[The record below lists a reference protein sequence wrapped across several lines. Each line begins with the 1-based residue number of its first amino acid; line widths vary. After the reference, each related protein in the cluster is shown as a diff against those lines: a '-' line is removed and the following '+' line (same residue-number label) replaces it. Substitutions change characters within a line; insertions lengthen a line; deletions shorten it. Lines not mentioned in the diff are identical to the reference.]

1 MTRPTL
7 PASLALLTVLAVTAC
22 TATAAS
28 PAPRSSATSVP
39 SAPSEPMPEPVNAW
53 TLRGTGR
60 AAAGNADLTLEGGHE
75 PSTESVAF
83 DGVSGWGG
91 TSDPGPV
98 NTMASFSVAAWVSLA
113 EQRDFAVAIS
123 QQGDVAGAFFLGVAE
138 GKWDFTMK
146 DADSNEP
153 GHSIRA
159 AAAVAQPGP
168 EWVHLAGVYDD
179 AEGEIRLYVN
189 GEPAASVPFAATWQ
203 AEGPLTVA
211 VAQAHSVQADFWPG
225 AISDVRVYDVALTDG
240 AAAAVFADDG
250 PTSSPPPLPAPPTDE
265 VSIFRAL
272 RNEICTAGSADV
284 AAVNATMET
293 GPVDATPAGLRQV
306 AELILR
312 AQAQLDQLAVPAA
325 LAEFVA
331 ADNAYRADRIRLVN
345 ELADALERNDVD
357 AADAIDRELTTNNI
371 DTEAE
376 EVARRLVECP

>member
-7 PASLALLTVLAVTAC
+7 SASIAILTVFVVTAC

-28 PAPRSSATSVP
+28 RAPQASATLAP
-39 SAPSEPMPEPVNAW
+39 SASSEPVPESVNAW
-53 TLRGTGR
+53 DLRGTGE

-91 TSDPGPV
+91 TDGPGPV
-98 NTMASFSVAAWVSLA
+98 NTMAGFSVAAWVGLA
-113 EQRDFAVAIS
+113 EQRDFAVAVS

-168 EWVHLAGVYDD
+168 EWVHLAGVYDQ
-179 AEGEIRLYVN
+179 AVGEIRLYVD
-189 GEPAASVPFAATWQ
+189 GQLAATMPFAATWQ

-225 AISDVRVYDVALTDG
+225 AISDVRVYDVPLTDR
-240 AAAAVFADDG
+240 AAAGVFADNRLA
-250 PTSSPPPLPAPPTDE
+250 SSPPPLPAPPTDE
-265 VSIFRAL
+265 VSTFRAL

-312 AQAQLDQLAVPAA
+312 AQEQLDELAVPAE
-325 LAEFVA
+325 LAAFVA
-331 ADNAYRADRIRLVN
+331 ADNEYRADRVRLVN
-345 ELADALERNDVD
+345 ELVDALERNEVE

-371 DTEAE
+371 NTEAE